1 MVDRRALTGT
11 KTLQTAWSALA
22 ILALAAAALWRPAAI
37 DAVSIAGGGGI
48 WLAGLLV
55 LAWRERRAWNRLVAR
70 STFERQSTGSMADLH
85 KIVRGHTVT
94 VATDVPGLLS
104 QTHTEVETAVTGA
117 EADRVVEL
125 EHVGG
130 AGADG
135 GLETGNPAL
144 DGAWVIRGPERDVER
159 LLSTDVQAALMDLS
173 VPATVRVTADRVSL
187 RVPFTRLTPDELAT
201 AAEAVATL
209 AERLERPGRGAD

>member
-22 ILALAAAALWRPAAI
+22 ILALATAALWRPAAI

-94 VATDVPGLLS
+94 VATDVPGPLS
-104 QTHTEVETAVTGA
+104 QTHVVVATAVDG
-117 EADRVVEL
+117 ADRPIEL

-130 AGADG
+130 AGAEG